1 MSSFPLLSLPSLVIW
16 NVIDNLNTEET
27 LDLSMCSRKS
37 RFLVRACTK
46 NRYELKIRICYENKL
61 VLYSKRNPADK
72 VTFAFENYSVR
83 CDYLSVAFN
92 PLIRYIPY
100 HRQSGTF
107 SLEKEFIEYFLGT
120 FRCVIDEIYLF
131 RWYIHWICFRDLI
144 DYFSSLQTS
153 VRYFFLGGY
162 VEKDDLD
169 YFLNTSTVSEH
180 LSLELGTD
188 HTPGTDFYI
197 DLYSIILWGGGWMN
211 LDHFLKINFTA
222 CFYDAD
228 TSLIT
233 PTDWLILMNS
243 WINGWNRRMKIF
255 EFQSHEFNFELT
267 ETMLEQVPGQRIDK
281 NVVRFYESPSAEFIE
296 VGEVLEIYG
305 GYDIRRAEDGVVATV
320 VRHPICPL
328 DGVFVLYNLSF
339 ISRGLDTCKKHG
351 MDARVHPKDE
361 DEVILTRQ
369 MFDKLTQERQE
380 ERSSITRF

>member
-1 MSSFPLLSLPSLVIW
+1 MSTFPLLSLPSLVIW

-37 RFLVRACTK
+37 RFLVRACSK
-46 NRYELKIRICYENKL
+46 NRYELKIEVCYENKL
-61 VLYSKRNPADK
+61 ILYSKQTPADK

-83 CDYLSVAFN
+83 SDYLSVAFN

-107 SLEKEFIEYFLGT
+107 SLEKEFIEHFLGT
-120 FRCVIDEIYLF
+120 FHCVIDKILLSRLYIPWIYFQDIL
-131 RWYIHWICFRDLI
+131 
-144 DYFSSLQTS
+144 DYFSSLQPS
-153 VRYFFLGGY
+153 VRYFYLEGY
-162 VEKDDLD
+162 VEEEELN

-197 DLYSIILWGGGWMN
+197 DLYSIILWSGGWVN
-211 LDHFLKINFTA
+211 LDHFLKMNFTA

-228 TSLIT
+228 ISLIT
-233 PTDWLILMNS
+233 PTDWLLLMNS

-255 EFQSHEFNFELT
+255 EFQSHEFDFELT
-267 ETMLEQVPGQRIDK
+267 ETIFEQVPGQRIDQ
-281 NVVRFYESPSAEFIE
+281 NVVRLFESPSAEFIE

-320 VRHPICPL
+320 VRHPICPVRF
-328 DGVFVLYNLSF
+328 VFLVWN
-339 ISRGLDTCKKHG
+339 
-351 MDARVHPKDE
+351 
-361 DEVILTRQ
+361 
-369 MFDKLTQERQE
+369 
-380 ERSSITRF
+380 